1 MQAHPLSSPAARIT
15 STPHRTQ
22 SNTSQQPA
30 LPAPTPIRLLRT
42 NSSVPRPDSPPPSL
56 ADTVGLAHDAGNLLA
71 ALGLYCDL
79 LRVPGVLRPEHQHYA
94 TELSLISDRS
104 SALIQRLLRTSAGM
118 PPASSLAAKPSV
130 SDPHEAPAS
139 DAANHASILRNLA
152 PVLQNIAAGAAQV
165 SVTCP
170 TTLPPLDFTS
180 DILERITVNLVR
192 NAAEA
197 LRIQRKRTDSPI
209 SPHQGEIRVSLAID
223 GRQLLL
229 TVEDNGPGM
238 YPATA
243 AKFLHPSPLPP
254 HATHGLGHRIIREL
268 ATATDGQLSI
278 RVLPGS
284 GTVFSILW
292 PIPASLRHDSPG
304 LDASQPRSSSIHSFP
319 SPQPLDKE
327 QARANA

>member
-15 STPHRTQ
+15 STPHPTP

-30 LPAPTPIRLLRT
+30 LPAPTPIRLLRI
-42 NSSVPRPDSPPPSL
+42 SSSAPPPDSPPPSL

-79 LRVPGVLRPEHQHYA
+79 LRVPGVLRPAHQHYA
-94 TELSLISDRS
+94 TELSLISNRS
-104 SALIQRLLRTSAGM
+104 AALIQRLLRTSAGM
-118 PPASSLAAKPSV
+118 PPASSHPTEPSATGL
-130 SDPHEAPAS
+130 HEAPPS
-139 DAANHASILRNLA
+139 DAANHAAVLRKLA
-152 PVLQNIAAGAAQV
+152 PVLENIAAGAAQV

-170 TTLPPLDFTS
+170 ATLPPLDFTS

-197 LRIQRKRTDSPI
+197 LRLQRRRTDSPT
-209 SPHQGEIRVSLAID
+209 PPQRGEIHVSLAIV

-238 YPATA
+238 PPAIA

-254 HATHGLGHRIIREL
+254 GATHGLGHRIVREL

-292 PIPASLRHDSPG
+292 PIPASLRHDSPC
-304 LDASQPRSSSIHSFP
+304 LDAAQPRSSSNPSFP

-327 QARANA
+327 QAIANA